1 MDYEYQALE
10 LFKKETFIRLE
21 LRRKGRGQQV
31 DERLDV
37 FFDTGKENFIVKTKK
52 ELREIQLPNIIN
64 LTKKQKNMIVIAGK
78 TFPNTRKAM
87 RDTGINYLDAAGNA
101 FIRTERNYVFIDK
114 PGTPDKIRNGIA
126 RAFTKTGVKV
136 VYHLL
141 THREDINLTVRE
153 LAGKTGVAN
162 DTIHNVY
169 ANLIE
174 LEYLVKANR
183 KKYKLFKKEKLLNE
197 WIKAYKDNLKLNILV
212 GRFNFTGKNRLWK
225 DIKLQDEAK
234 WGGEP
239 AGAMITEY
247 LVPAEFTIFT
257 NEARPDILRN
267 YHLTPDEKGNVC
279 VYEKFWI
286 EEDQTRAT
294 VHPLLV
300 YADLIITEDP
310 RNIEIA
316 NIIYEK
322 HLRDFI

>member
-1 MDYEYQALE
+1 
-10 LFKKETFIRLE
+10 
-21 LRRKGRGQQV
+21 
-31 DERLDV
+31 
-37 FFDTGKENFIVKTKK
+37 
-52 ELREIQLPNIIN
+52 
-64 LTKKQKNMIVIAGK
+64 
-78 TFPNTRKAM
+78 M

-101 FIRTERNYVFIDK
+101 FIRTDRNYVFIEK
-114 PGTPDKIRNGIA
+114 PGTLHKIRNGTT

-141 THREDINLTVRE
+141 TYQEDINITVSE
-153 LAGKTGVAN
+153 LAGKTCVAN

-169 ANLIE
+169 TNLVE

-183 KKYKLFKKEKLLNE
+183 KKYKLIKKEKLLNE

-225 DIKLQDEAK
+225 DIKLQNEAK

-239 AGAMITEY
+239 AGALITGY

-267 YHLTPDEKGNVC
+267 YHLTPDEKGNVY

-286 EEDQTRAT
+286 EEDLTRET
-294 VHPLLV
+294 VHPLLA

-310 RNIEIA
+310 RNVEIA
-316 NIIYEK
+316 NMIYEK
-322 HLRDFI
+322 HLKDFI

>member
-1 MDYEYQALE
+1 MNYKYQALE
-10 LFKKETFIRLE
+10 LFKKETFVRLE
-21 LRRKGRGQQV
+21 LRKKGQDPQI
-31 DERLDV
+31 DERLDIY
-37 FFDTGKENFIVKTKK
+37 FDTGKENFMVKTKK

-64 LTKKQKNMIVIAGK
+64 LAGKQKKIIVIAGK

-101 FIRTERNYVFIDK
+101 FIRTDKNYVFIEK
-114 PGTPDKIRNGIA
+114 PGTPDKIRNGTA

-141 THREDINLTVRE
+141 THQGDINLTVRE
-153 LAGKTGVAN
+153 LAVKTGVAN
-162 DTIHNVY
+162 DTIFNVY
-169 ANLIE
+169 ANLVE

-197 WIKAYKDNLKLNILV
+197 WIKAYKDNLRLNILV
-212 GRFNFTGKNRLWK
+212 GRFDFTGKNRLWK
-225 DIKLQDEAK
+225 DIKLQNEAK

-247 LVPAEFTIFT
+247 LVPAEFTIYT

-267 YHLTPDEKGNVC
+267 YRLTPDEKGNVY

-286 EEDQTRAT
+286 EEGITRET

-300 YADLIITEDP
+300 YADLIITEEP

-316 NIIYEK
+316 KIIYEK
-322 HLRDFI
+322 YVRDFI